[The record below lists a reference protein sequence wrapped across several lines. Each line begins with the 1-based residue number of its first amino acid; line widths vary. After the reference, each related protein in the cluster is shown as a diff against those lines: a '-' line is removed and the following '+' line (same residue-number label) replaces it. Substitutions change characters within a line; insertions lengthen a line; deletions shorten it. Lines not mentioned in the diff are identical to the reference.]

1 MDVVHEIGDVNTNA
15 NDQPKEDVVLESV
28 DVDYE

>member
-1 MDVVHEIGDVNTNA
+1 MDVVREIGDVNTNA

-28 DVDYE
+28 SVDDE